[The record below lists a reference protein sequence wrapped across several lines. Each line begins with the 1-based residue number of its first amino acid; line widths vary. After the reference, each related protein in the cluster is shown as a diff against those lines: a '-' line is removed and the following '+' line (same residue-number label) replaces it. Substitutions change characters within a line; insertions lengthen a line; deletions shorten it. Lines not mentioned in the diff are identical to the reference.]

1 MRIQGARAGT
11 WAPSPQ
17 AGKRTRTHL
26 GQCPSR
32 GRSCPG
38 SSCRNSSAKQMIWAL
53 RGQPGWGQHK
63 GPSSSCSRRAHR
75 LHLALVPRSSC
86 RSLSASLTAGRF
98 GTKGW
103 GGGGPKAMGMCAGG
117 AGQSSW
123 RKSGRSQRSVRGRRT
138 HGGTRS
144 MCARTRKWKAK
155 AASLR
160 RRGPTCVRR
169 REA

>member
-63 GPSSSCSRRAHR
+63 GPSSSCQTWQMRSNLRATHCMQR
-75 LHLALVPRSSC
+75 HKSDREK
-86 RSLSASLTAGRF
+86 AGS
-98 GTKGW
+98 T
-103 GGGGPKAMGMCAGG
+103 
-117 AGQSSW
+117 
-123 RKSGRSQRSVRGRRT
+123 RKS
-138 HGGTRS
+138 
-144 MCARTRKWKAK
+144 CDF
-155 AASLR
+155 R
-160 RRGPTCVRR
+160 RRPGKISQDGWLSFRR
-169 REA
+169 LEQPLAGTIGSERTALLIRHVSGWAKSQVSAPMCPYLQQTRTQTASGLGT